1 MSRPFRDVVHLD
13 ATAIKETEL
22 ALLCE
27 IDSREVWIPKSQ
39 IHKNSD
45 VQSEDDHGDL
55 VISKWFAEKE
65 RLA

>member
-1 MSRPFRDVVHLD
+1 MSRPFRDVVHFD
-13 ATAIKETEL
+13 ATAIKETEA

-27 IDSREVWIPKSQ
+27 IDGREVWIPKSQ

-45 VQSEDDHGDL
+45 VQAEEDCGDL